1 MYSLRTTPDFDRD
14 LKKLDRFIAKRV
26 LGKLNY
32 LANNP
37 NLAEWVE
44 HLPKD
49 LTGLKKYRVGDWRVL
64 FWVDD
69 NKKEITLYG
78 VDHRGSV
85 YKKLKH

>member
-1 MYSLRTTPDFDRD
+1 MYSLKTTPYFDKD
-14 LKKLDRFIAKRV
+14 LKKLDSSIAKRI
-26 LGKLNY
+26 LSKLNY

-64 FWVDD
+64 FWL
-69 NKKEITLYG
+69 NNGRKEIILYG

-85 YKKLKH
+85 YKRLKG